1 MNSCDIRQ
9 TLQKYF
15 GYASFRPGQKEI
27 TDSILS
33 GRDTLGVMPTGA
45 GKSICYQVPALLQKG
60 ISIVIS
66 PLISLMQ
73 DQVTALV
80 QSGIKAAY
88 INSSLTENQIRTV
101 IRNAENGTYKLIY
114 AAPERLENGA
124 FLSFAENADISM
136 ITVDEAHCIS
146 QWGQDFRP
154 SYMNIPR
161 FIEKLRSRPVVTAF
175 TATATDQV
183 RHDIVRLLEMNDPYT
198 LVTGF
203 DRRNLYFEVRSPA
216 DRYAALK
223 QLAEKYSAEGRSG
236 IVYCSTRKNVENITE
251 RLSSDGFSVT
261 SYHGGMDEAER
272 SSNQEDFIYDRKN
285 IMVATNAFGMGI
297 DKSNVS
303 YVIHYNMPKDVES
316 YYQEAGRA
324 GRDGSPADCILL
336 YNGSDIHTA
345 QFLINKSY
353 EQSELSPD
361 EAQVMRSRDMKRLK
375 DMIFYC
381 TGAECLRSYILG
393 YFGEK
398 SPGECGNCSWCC
410 SDEPYEDITV
420 DSQKIMSC
428 IIRSGQKYGVKMVCD
443 MLRGSENE
451 KITSAGLDS
460 LSTYGIMRDA
470 SEKRIRGIIDRLIIQ
485 EYIEKTDGEYPI
497 LRIRPSA
504 AAVLKGNMNI
514 SARLPKEKEPKRR
527 KASAA
532 AAYTS
537 GSANSAG
544 SAAQFSADPGLLTVL
559 KTLRSKIASAQGVP
573 AYMVFADSALLDM
586 CERLP
591 RTDSEF
597 LEVSGVGAVKL
608 EKYGADFIRAISE
621 YIGSDT
627 DKKSSAATVSA
638 KAPAERT
645 AKKEMCRLRTSEE
658 IKQIFSAIAGA
669 GGKLSPDTEPL
680 TISAFTDRIISA
692 SEIRVSSAA
701 LRKTLTGWLKNVGFI
716 KTYTDDEGKSRMDI
730 TSVSDSIGIFAEN
743 RTSANGTEYKCILY
757 KPEAQQFIIDNLD
770 TVMRY
775 AVENLSE

>member
-1 MNSCDIRQ
+1 MNSCDILQ

-15 GYASFRPGQKEI
+15 GYASFRQGQKEI

-45 GKSICYQVPALLQKG
+45 GKSICYQVPALLREG

-73 DQVTALV
+73 DQVASLV

-88 INSSLTENQIRTV
+88 INSSLTESQIRTV
-101 IRNAENGTYKLIY
+101 IRNAENGMYKLIY
-114 AAPERLENGA
+114 AAPERLESGA

-161 FIEKLRSRPVVTAF
+161 FIERLPRRPVVTAF

-183 RHDIVRLLEMNDPYT
+183 RQDIVRLLEMNDPYT

-203 DRRNLYFEVRSPA
+203 DRKNLYFEVRSPA

-223 QLAEKYSAEGRSG
+223 QLAEKYSAEGRNG

-251 RLSSDGFSVT
+251 RLLRDGFSVT
-261 SYHGGMDEAER
+261 SYHGGMGEAER

-345 QFLINKSY
+345 QFLINRSY

-361 EAQVMRSRDMKRLK
+361 EAQEMRSRDMKRLK

-398 SPGECGNCSWCC
+398 SPKECGNCSWCC

-428 IIRSGQKYGVKMVCD
+428 IVRSGQRYGVKMICD

-460 LSTYGIMRDA
+460 LSTYGIMGES
-470 SEKRIRGIIDRLIIQ
+470 SEKRIRSIIDRLIMQ
-485 EYIEKTDGEYPI
+485 GYIEKTDGEYPI
-497 LRIRPSA
+497 LRVRPA
-504 AAVLKGNMNI
+504 AAEVLKGNANI

-527 KASAA
+527 KAPAA
-532 AAYTS
+532 MTIAPAP
-537 GSANSAG
+537 
-544 SAAQFSADPGLLTVL
+544 FSADPGLLADL
-559 KTLRSKIASAQGVP
+559 KALRSRIAAAQGVP
-573 AYMVFADSALLDM
+573 AYVVFTDSALLDM
-586 CERLP
+586 CVRLP

-608 EKYGADFIRAISE
+608 EKYGADFMQAISE
-621 YIGSDT
+621 YTGADT
-627 DKKSSAATVSA
+627 DRESSAADVSV

-645 AKKEMCRLRTSEE
+645 AKKDMCRLRTPEE
-658 IKQIFSAIAGA
+658 IRQVFSAITAA
-669 GGKLSPDTEPL
+669 GGRLSPDAEPL
-680 TISAFTDRIISA
+680 TISALADRIISA
-692 SEIRVSSAA
+692 AEVRASSAA

-716 KTYTDDEGKSRMDI
+716 KTYTDDSGKSHMDI
-730 TSVSDSIGIFAEN
+730 TSVSDSIGIFAET
-743 RTSANGTEYKCILY
+743 RRSANGAEYKCILY

-770 TVMRY
+770 AVMEY
-775 AVENLSE
+775 AVECLSEQQL

>member
-1 MNSCDIRQ
+1 MNSCDILQ

-15 GYASFRPGQKEI
+15 GYASFRQGQKEI

-45 GKSICYQVPALLQKG
+45 GKSICYQVPALLREG

-73 DQVTALV
+73 DQVASLV

-88 INSSLTENQIRTV
+88 INSSLTESQIRTV
-101 IRNAENGTYKLIY
+101 IRNAENGMYKLIY
-114 AAPERLENGA
+114 AAPERLESGA

-161 FIEKLRSRPVVTAF
+161 FIERLPRRPVVTAF

-183 RHDIVRLLEMNDPYT
+183 RQDIVRLLEMNDPYT

-203 DRRNLYFEVRSPA
+203 DRKNLYFEVRSPA

-251 RLSSDGFSVT
+251 RLLRDGFSVT
-261 SYHGGMDEAER
+261 SYHGGMGEAER

-345 QFLINKSY
+345 QFLINRNY

-361 EAQVMRSRDMKRLK
+361 EAQEMRSRDMKRLK

-398 SPGECGNCSWCC
+398 SPKECGNCSWCC

-428 IIRSGQKYGVKMVCD
+428 IVRSGQRYGVKMVCD

-451 KITSAGLDS
+451 KITSAELDS
-460 LSTYGIMRDA
+460 LSTYGIMGES
-470 SEKRIRGIIDRLIIQ
+470 SEKRIRSIIDRLIMQ
-485 EYIEKTDGEYPI
+485 GYIEKTDGEYPI
-497 LRIRPSA
+497 LRVRPA
-504 AAVLKGNMNI
+504 AAEVLKGNASI

-527 KASAA
+527 KAPTAMTNAA
-532 AAYTS
+532 EP
-537 GSANSAG
+537 
-544 SAAQFSADPGLLTVL
+544 FSADPGLLADL
-559 KTLRSKIASAQGVP
+559 KALRSRIAAAQGVP
-573 AYMVFADSALLDM
+573 AYVVFTDSALLDM

-608 EKYGADFIRAISE
+608 EKYGADFMQAISE
-621 YIGSDT
+621 YTGAAADRE
-627 DKKSSAATVSA
+627 SSAADVSVR
-638 KAPAERT
+638 APAERT
-645 AKKEMCRLRTSEE
+645 AKKDMCRLRTSEE
-658 IKQIFSAIAGA
+658 IRQVFSAITAA
-669 GGKLSPDTEPL
+669 GGRLSPDAEPL
-680 TISAFTDRIISA
+680 TISALADRIISA
-692 SEIRVSSAA
+692 AEVRASSAA

-716 KTYTDDEGKSRMDI
+716 KTYTDDSGKSHMDI
-730 TSVSDSIGIFAEN
+730 TSVSDSIGIFAET
-743 RTSANGTEYKCILY
+743 RRSANGAEYKCILY

-770 TVMRY
+770 AVMEY
-775 AVENLSE
+775 AVECLSEQQL